1 MSIIDNIKEMIKKE
15 PIKFLSPHNLIYF
28 FFPIILLIIL
38 YASFFPFNQV
48 YIGDWHDIHANSMY
62 VTLLNENYFTTWNN
76 LWAGGFPLIASPHN
90 DKYYVLSFPF
100 FLIFKTL
107 SVVNFIILLHIL
119 IAYFAFFK
127 LGSLITKNYNLLMI
141 FSLFFAFS
149 GIVFGRFNTGHHLL
163 LYGIAWIPLLYY
175 FFFKIV
181 VFGEANIINTILFSI
196 VSVLIYFTG
205 NVQYFIFA
213 YLVILIFCL
222 YYAITQQ
229 LSRKIL
235 YYLVL
240 SIVLTMLLFSIKF
253 IPDIGVSGSIIR
265 NDIIDPLEGGGA
277 IENDLA
283 SFIFGTPI
291 DSRFSL
297 QETTVMVGVIP
308 CLLLIIGLIYGRKEI
323 TIPSYFALLFSI
335 IWAGGG
341 KTVLSFIHFMPFV
354 TNFRVPGRI
363 FGAIVPVVLFIAL
376 NGIMVVFEKN
386 KQGESFALS
395 PQQKR
400 NLIIGAAVLMIVKF
414 LELPYQETIP
424 FEKLLPVVLIGAFI
438 MLMYLQ
444 RGSLRHII
452 YFLIFAIVLNVFL
465 ILKVNAIPTDDNLVK
480 LLFAGILL
488 ILFFIYIVKS
498 IKKNA
503 NNQLLYGILL
513 ASVLIILLGNIS
525 FVTTFTPPFEKSPA
539 IDVIREIKQQPSE
552 NIQLWVFENGWAFQH
567 MDFTYWDVTNRIHPK
582 NIYQAYYLKNT
593 PSLIY
598 SLGNVTYFTTD
609 YIVDTGYLENGNQNL
624 PEYSFKVHNISVYKP
639 EHVLPNVF
647 FVRDSQV
654 YPLKIEK
661 FSPDEVIASGELLQ
675 GDVVVLKGAYYPGWK
690 ANGADA
696 EPVGNMTGT
705 KLQSNTKQIRFNFDP
720 LDYKIGAL
728 LSGCGIILAIMLML
742 KRTEIAGY
750 ISNISEQ
757 EPAVGRKNR
766 KKRRK

>member
-414 LELPYQETIP
+414 LELPYQETIS